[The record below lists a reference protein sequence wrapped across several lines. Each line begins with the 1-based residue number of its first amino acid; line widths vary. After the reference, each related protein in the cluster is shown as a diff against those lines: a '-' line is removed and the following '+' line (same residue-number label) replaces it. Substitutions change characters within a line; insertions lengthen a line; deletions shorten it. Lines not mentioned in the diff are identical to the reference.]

1 MKKIFLLSLLTISL
15 ASCSNSGIIDCYS
28 ISVDGFFTK
37 TYKESTSN
45 VYQYS
50 SMNGEKIY
58 TNEHFLTSEYDPDTG
73 LSVEKDLTLRVYQ
86 TRFSDYFIE
95 YTYSRKV
102 GELVVEENYYFN
114 TNSRII
120 DQETR
125 WIENKYPQN
134 YNASS
139 EDEVEYYDNEMAFEC
154 AQEGYFQDFAQ
165 GYDEETETYYK
176 TLYLDMVDSSLERHT
191 YIQLGEDSVVT
202 YVEKWF

>member
-28 ISVDGFFTK
+28 ISVNGFFTK

-58 TNEHFLTSEYDPDTG
+58 TNEHFLTSENDPDTG
-73 LSVEKDLTLRVYQ
+73 LTVEKDLTLRVFP
-86 TRFSDYFIE
+86 TRFSDYFTE

-102 GELVVEENYYFN
+102 GELVVVENYYFN

-134 YNASS
+134 YDAS
-139 EDEVEYYDNEMAFEC
+139 EEVEYYDNTLAFEY
-154 AQEGYFQDFAQ
+154 AQEGYFQDFQQ
-165 GYDEETETYYK
+165 GYDEETETDYK
-176 TLYLDMVDSSLERHT
+176 ILYLDMVDSSLERHT

>member
-28 ISVDGFFTK
+28 IEVYGHFTK
-37 TYKESTSN
+37 RYDESTSS

-73 LSVEKDLTLRVYQ
+73 LTVEKDLTLRVFQ
-86 TRFSDYFIE
+86 TRFSDYFTE

-102 GELVVEENYYFN
+102 GELVVQENYYFN

-154 AQEGYFQDFAQ
+154 AQEGYFQDFQQ
-165 GYDEETETYYK
+165 GYDDETETYCM
-176 TLYLDMVDSSLERHT
+176 TLYLDIVDSSLERHT
-191 YIQLGEDSVVT
+191 YTQLGEDSVVT

>member
-15 ASCSNSGIIDCYS
+15 ASCSNSGVIDCYS
-28 ISVDGFFTK
+28 IEVYGLFTK
-37 TYKESTSN
+37 TYNESTSN

-73 LSVEKDLTLRVYQ
+73 LTVEKDLTLRVFQ
-86 TRFSDYFIE
+86 TRFSDYFTE

-102 GELVVEENYYFN
+102 GELVKEENYYFN

-134 YNASS
+134 YDASS

-154 AQEGYFQDFAQ
+154 AQKGYFQDF
-165 GYDEETETYYK
+165 GNGFDDTGTEYA

-191 YIQLGEDSVVT
+191 YTQLGEDSVVT

>member
-15 ASCSNSGIIDCYS
+15 ASCSNSGVIDCYS
-28 ISVDGFFTK
+28 ISVDGK
-37 TYKESTSN
+37 LIGSYIESTSE
-45 VYQYS
+45 VFEYS
-50 SMNGEKIY
+50 SGNGENIY
-58 TNEHFLTSEYDPDTG
+58 TNRHFLNSEYDPDTG
-73 LSVEKDLTLRVYQ
+73 LTVEKDLTLRVFQ
-86 TRFSDYFIE
+86 TRFSDYFTE

-134 YNASS
+134 YDASS

-154 AQEGYFQDFAQ
+154 AQEGYFQDFQQ
-165 GYDEETETYYK
+165 GYDDETETYYM
-176 TLYLDMVDSSLERHT
+176 TLYLDIVDSSLERHT
-191 YIQLGEDSVVT
+191 YTQLGEDSAVT

>member
-15 ASCSNSGIIDCYS
+15 ASCSNSGVIDCYS
-28 ISVDGFFTK
+28 IEVYGLFTK
-37 TYKESTSN
+37 RYKESTSN

-73 LSVEKDLTLRVYQ
+73 LTVEKDLTLRVFE
-86 TRFSDYFIE
+86 TRFSDYFTE

-102 GELVVEENYYFN
+102 GELVIENNFYFN

-120 DQETR
+120 DQEIR
-125 WIENKYPQN
+125 WIENEYPQN
-134 YNASS
+134 YEAS
-139 EDEVEYYDNEMAFEC
+139 EEVEYYDNTLAFEY
-154 AQEGYFQDFAQ
+154 AQEGYFQDFKQ
-165 GYDEETETYYK
+165 GYDDETETYYM
-176 TLYLDMVDSSLERHT
+176 TLYLDRVDSSLERHT
-191 YIQLGEDSVVT
+191 YTQLGEDSAVT

>member
-1 MKKIFLLSLLTISL
+1 MKKIFLLSILTISL

-28 ISVDGFFTK
+28 ISVNGFFTK
-37 TYKESTSN
+37 TYKESTSS

-73 LSVEKDLTLRVYQ
+73 LTVEKDLTLRVFE
-86 TRFSDYFIE
+86 TRFSDYFTE

-102 GELVVEENYYFN
+102 GELVVVENYYFN

-134 YNASS
+134 YDASS

-154 AQEGYFQDFAQ
+154 AQEGYFQDF
-165 GYDEETETYYK
+165 GNGFDDTGTEYAA
-176 TLYLDMVDSSLERHT
+176 LYLDIVDSSLERHT
-191 YIQLGEDSVVT
+191 YTQLGEDSVVT

>member
-28 ISVDGFFTK
+28 IKVDGFFTG
-37 TYKESTSN
+37 TYNESTSN

-58 TNEHFLTSEYDPDTG
+58 TNEHFVTKEKDPDTG
-73 LSVEKDLTLRVYQ
+73 LTVEKDLTLRVFQ
-86 TRFSDYFIE
+86 TRFSDYFTE

-102 GELVVEENYYFN
+102 GELVVEWNYYFN

-120 DQETR
+120 DKETR

-134 YNASS
+134 YDAS
-139 EDEVEYYDNEMAFEC
+139 DENYEYYDNAMAYQC
-154 AQEGYFQDFAQ
+154 AQKGYYQDF
-165 GYDEETETYYK
+165 GNGFDDTGTEYA

-191 YIQLGEDSVVT
+191 YTQLGEDSAVT

>member
-102 GELVVEENYYFN
+102 GELGVEENYYFN

-139 EDEVEYYDNEMAFEC
+139 EDEVEYYDNEMAFEY
-154 AQEGYFQDFAQ
+154 AQEGYFQDFQ
-165 GYDEETETYYK
+165 KEYDDETETYYM

>member
-15 ASCSNSGIIDCYS
+15 ASCSNNGVIDCYS
-28 ISVDGFFTK
+28 ISVDGK
-37 TYKESTSN
+37 LIGSYIESTSE
-45 VYQYS
+45 VFEYS
-50 SMNGEKIY
+50 SGNGENIY
-58 TNEHFLTSEYDPDTG
+58 TNRHFLNSEYDPDTG
-73 LSVEKDLTLRVYQ
+73 LTVEKDLTLRVYQ

-114 TNSRII
+114 TNSHII

-125 WIENKYPQN
+125 CIENKYPQN

-176 TLYLDMVDSSLERHT
+176 TLYLDIVDSSLERHT
-191 YIQLGEDSVVT
+191 YFQLGEDSVVT